1 MINFD
6 KDELYPLL
14 FEPLYKEV
22 MWGGTQLA
30 SKLNRPIPEDGPAIG
45 EAWEICDREGFSSL
59 VANGRSPERPCMS
72 WSPVMG
78 KNLSGTDS
86 TEGFSPCS

>member
-45 EAWEICDREGFSSL
+45 EA
-59 VANGRSPERPCMS
+59 
-72 WSPVMG
+72 
-78 KNLSGTDS
+78 
-86 TEGFSPCS
+86 

>member
-30 SKLNRPIPEDGPAIG
+30 SKLNRPIPEDGPRDWRG
-45 EAWEICDREGFSSL
+45 MGNL
-59 VANGRSPERPCMS
+59 RPRGIFLSC
-72 WSPVMG
+72 G
-78 KNLSGTDS
+78 KRAACRNV
-86 TEGFSPCS
+86 PA